1 MSCENGNHSLGD
13 NQGEPSQSKGD
24 EGKSPQGQVKP
35 SQGQESYLINIRQK
49 RNKR

>member
-35 SQGQESYLINIRQK
+35 SQGQEKLSHKYSK
-49 RNKR
+49 KK